1 MNRSASIMEFLHV
14 LERLKCNTRHCDT
27 TNGRRESVA
36 DHIAR
41 AATLAMLLRAA
52 SPEIDTDRVIRLL
65 LVHDFGEA
73 VTGDVPCFDKTEQD
87 EQKEARAWYAMTECL
102 PSDIREDI
110 LCHLTEFEDQKTPE
124 ARLARAI
131 DKIEGVIQHNESD
144 LRTWLPLERELN
156 LVYGKA
162 ECAPF
167 LPMQAL
173 RDEAI
178 RETEAKLAR
187 EG

>member
-1 MNRSASIMEFLHV
+1 MDRSASIMEFLHV

-41 AATLAMLLRAA
+41 AATLAMLLRGDF
-52 SPEIDTDRVIRLL
+52 PDVDMDRVIRLL

-73 VTGDVPCFDKTEQD
+73 VTGDVPCFDKTERD
-87 EQKEARAWYAMTECL
+87 EQKEARAWHTMTECL
-102 PSDIREDI
+102 PVDIRRDI
-110 LCHLTEFEDQKTPE
+110 LDHLAEFEAQKTPE

-144 LRTWLPLERELN
+144 LATWLPLERELN

-167 LPMQAL
+167 APMQAL
-173 RDEAI
+173 RDRAI
-178 RETEAKLAR
+178 WETKQKLASDT
-187 EG
+187 